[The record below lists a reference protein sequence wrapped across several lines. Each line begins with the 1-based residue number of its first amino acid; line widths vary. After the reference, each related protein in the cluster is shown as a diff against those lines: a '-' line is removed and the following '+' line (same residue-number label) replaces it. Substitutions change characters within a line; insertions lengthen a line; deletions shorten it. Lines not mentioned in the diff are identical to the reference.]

1 MNQEEESI
9 DHGIPIKSFHHSSF
23 ALPFVSGSNKKGGGK
38 HQISS
43 HLSAYI
49 MFRVPSKAT
58 YFPGNRQPRILNG
71 VLKRNDF
78 AAGRQN
84 AERTSASVPTT
95 NVPTHIY
102 IYIHV
107 RMPTYTYTTE
117 RERAMTRV
125 EKDGRGPRGKSFTVK
140 IPRVFQDDRLN
151 AVLNEPRVFL
161 VLVQLARMTLL
172 KLMPHERA
180 RPYTKLVRL
189 LPVEKFIDRVHTEI
203 DRQRERTSKLLPV
216 FPPSAHP
223 SSAPVYFTQ
232 NKS

>member
-1 MNQEEESI
+1 MNQEEASI

-102 IYIHV
+102 IFI
-107 RMPTYTYTTE
+107 YTYVCLYMHIQQRKSNDAGGE
-117 RERAMTRV
+117 RRQRPTREKFHRENSTRFPGRPVERGVERASSFFSACLTRANDPFEV
-125 EKDGRGPRGKSFTVK
+125 
-140 IPRVFQDDRLN
+140 N
-151 AVLNEPRVFL
+151 AP
-161 VLVQLARMTLL
+161 
-172 KLMPHERA
+172 
-180 RPYTKLVRL
+180 
-189 LPVEKFIDRVHTEI
+189 
-203 DRQRERTSKLLPV
+203 
-216 FPPSAHP
+216 
-223 SSAPVYFTQ
+223 
-232 NKS
+232 

>member
-1 MNQEEESI
+1 MNQEEASI

-23 ALPFVSGSNKKGGGK
+23 ALPFVSGSNKKGGEK

-58 YFPGNRQPRILNG
+58 YFPGNSNFEWGIKA
-71 VLKRNDF
+71 KRF
-78 AAGRQN
+78 RGWTTKCGTHICI
-84 AERTSASVPTT
+84 RTHDQCAYAY
-95 NVPTHIY
+95 IY

-151 AVLNEPRVFL
+151 AALNEPRVFL